1 MAIQQITRQ
10 QQILEALAV
19 ELESH
24 PCHGVTIGKLAKTL
38 GISETAIYRQFSCK
52 AKMFE
57 ALIEFSEQTIFS
69 LITRIEK
76 EESLALQRC
85 QRVLSLVL
93 GFADRNPGITRLLTG
108 NTVIG
113 EKTQLHQRVYRIY
126 ERLETQIKQFLREGV
141 LRGELSEALPVGP
154 FANLML
160 SYVEGRLYQFVHSGF
175 KRPPLEC
182 WETQWQ
188 LLRQPFDDYRL
199 ETESELYSR
208 H

>member
-1 MAIQQITRQ
+1 MATQQITRQ

-24 PCHGVTIGKLAKTL
+24 PCHRITIGKLAKTI
-38 GISETAIYRQFSCK
+38 GISDAAIYRQFSCK

-69 LITRIEK
+69 IITRIEK
-76 EESLALQRC
+76 EESTALQRC

-108 NTVIG
+108 NTVID
-113 EKTQLHQRVYRIY
+113 EKAQLYQRVYRIY
-126 ERLETQIKQFLREGV
+126 ERLETQIKQFLREGI
-141 LRGELSEALPVGP
+141 LRGELSEELPVGP

-175 KRPPLEC
+175 KQPPLEF

-188 LLRQPFDDYRL
+188 IFRREFDYYQL
-199 ETESELYSR
+199 KTESEAY
-208 H
+208 